1 LSRVRQLFDEP
12 LKVNAFLI
20 LVAFGSTFVL
30 SSQSASA
37 AIAYLFG
44 VAMLAQATRWL
55 PYFSDPVLAL
65 SGLLLGYLALSSFWS
80 QPLDERKTFSMT
92 VRVLSTLTFIVAF
105 AECWRAGL
113 LQRWFDKTLV
123 MGGGVAAAAALG
135 NFLMTSPEDGRL
147 NGLGQWG
154 AHVIAGL
161 MFGVCLLYSL
171 KLFRENLSAR
181 WRSVCVIS
189 GVILVVA
196 IALTFSR
203 NAWVS
208 AMAGLAVF
216 AAVSWTTNRRQLS
229 VALIA
234 FAGVAIGMLSLLY
247 FSDSGRNFLLPRGDS
262 FRPLIWSAILERVWS
277 EGPIFGLGILTPDD
291 VVNGPDVHPHPHSM
305 YLAVLY
311 QGGVIGL
318 GLFLGLIGAVVRTL
332 LAHLEMPEAR
342 VALGVLTIGLLS
354 YLLDGHELVD
364 RIGETWFLFWLPVA
378 ISFSLRLRQPAPIA

>member
-1 LSRVRQLFDEP
+1 MR
-12 LKVNAFLI
+12 ATILI
-20 LVAFGSTFVL
+20 P
-30 SSQSASA
+30 
-37 AIAYLFG
+37 I
-44 VAMLAQATRWL
+44 LA
-55 PYFSDPVLAL
+55 
-65 SGLLLGYLALSSFWS
+65 G
-80 QPLDERKTFSMT
+80 
-92 VRVLSTLTFIVAF
+92 
-105 AECWRAGL
+105 AG
-113 LQRWFDKTLV
+113 
-123 MGGGVAAAAALG
+123 
-135 NFLMTSPEDGRL
+135 NRL

-161 MFGVCLLYSL
+161 VFGVCLLYSL

-208 AMAGLAVF
+208 VMAGLAVF

-229 VALIA
+229 VVLIA
-234 FAGVAIGMLSLLY
+234 FAAMAIGMLSLLY

-277 EGPIFGLGILTPDD
+277 EGPIIGLGILTPDD

-311 QGGVIGL
+311 QGGVVGL
-318 GLFLGLIGAVVRTL
+318 GLFLGLIAVVVRTL

-378 ISFSLRLRQPAPIA
+378 ISFSLRLRPAPGG